1 MFNKLISA
9 TAATFSLFLLQTLP
23 AAACGSLLA
32 PNGAIRLERATTLVA
47 WHDGIERYMT
57 SFTYQGDVSNLG
69 WIVPLP
75 TVPEKIEEG
84 GGWTLQRLV
93 RETHPQPFALFRS
106 AQKAGSA
113 ADSAEVI
120 MRTRVQALD
129 ITVVKGSGQAVLDW
143 ADQSGF
149 TIDDD
154 THAHLLQYAK
164 GSPIFMAA
172 KYDTKAAQARK
183 QLRGDGAPVLI
194 TMKMAHPW
202 VPFEVLALDDQ
213 QVQADLYLLTDN
225 PVNTSELGAVM
236 GISAVGTEVPGAPGF
251 KLAFQEPMNDRL
263 YRDLS
268 SDKNMSWVRPDG
280 WLTYMT
286 LDAPFNK
293 VTYDMSITPM
303 GVVKIAAF
311 GTKPMAI
318 VDGPGLKHPAPNL
331 PTAPLGT
338 GILLGLLLL
347 VAGTVWVIRYS
358 SRRNPGQLS
367 DSNPDR
373 R

>member
-1 MFNKLISA
+1 
-9 TAATFSLFLLQTLP
+9 
-23 AAACGSLLA
+23 
-32 PNGAIRLERATTLVA
+32 
-47 WHDGIERYMT
+47 MT

-93 RETHPQPFALFRS
+93 RETHPQPLRLAFGAQPQS
-106 AQKAGSA
+106 AGAFDA
-113 ADSAEVI
+113 AEVL
-120 MRTRVQALD
+120 MKTRVQALD

-143 ADQSGF
+143 ADQNGF
-149 TIDDD
+149 AVDED

-172 KYDTKAAQARK
+172 KYDTKLAQARK

-213 QVQADLYLLTDN
+213 QVQADLYLLTDK

-318 VDGPGLKHPAPNL
+318 VDGSAVRHAAPNL

-338 GILLGLLLL
+338 GTLLGLLLL
-347 VAGTVWVIRYS
+347 VAGTVWLIRFS
-358 SRRNPGQLS
+358 SRQNAPADS
-367 DSNPDR
+367 DRPQA
-373 R
+373 